1 MQFLK
6 GKFLCGKGIVT
17 LIDEPQHDQKRC
29 LRWVLKE
36 AGELRSQLAREGYV
50 LYGTTLAGALC
61 CLLFPVSCPNLLT
74 VQCLERLFF
83 FFSSCCF
90 RELSVLLCLSCLGVV
105 RLPAQN
111 SWAPP
116 VTWLKRSLALTS
128 SNAPLSFPPISW
140 PASCFADDAL
150 PSTHLNLLCL
160 RHSPVSSSSSL
171 SLLLPDCWTIVPE
184 AYAVIQKSP
193 PCGSNPRTRW
203 VSPSRWKS
211 CRLDRCSYFLK

>member
-1 MQFLK
+1 MF
-6 GKFLCGKGIVT
+6 
-17 LIDEPQHDQKRC
+17 
-29 LRWVLKE
+29 
-36 AGELRSQLAREGYV
+36 GE
-50 LYGTTLAGALC
+50 T
-61 CLLFPVSCPNLLT
+61 FF
-74 VQCLERLFF
+74 FF

-140 PASCFADDAL
+140 PVSCFADDAL

-171 SLLLPDCWTIVPE
+171 SLFLPDCWTVVPE

-211 CRLDRCSYFLK
+211 CRLDRCSYFLKWRGATGQGKGGGQWMLSSTTMGLPCQQGPSLGWVASEISKSLNLSSSRE